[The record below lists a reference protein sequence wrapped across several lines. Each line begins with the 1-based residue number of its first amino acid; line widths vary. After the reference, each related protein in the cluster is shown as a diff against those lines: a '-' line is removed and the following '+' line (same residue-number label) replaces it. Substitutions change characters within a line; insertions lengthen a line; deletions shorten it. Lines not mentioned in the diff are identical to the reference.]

1 MDKFTSDRFITET
14 GTRLLVQVPQE
25 AALRVLQAITA
36 ADPLTYGDYDQVAF
50 TTSPG
55 AQQFR
60 SLSGGRNPETDA
72 AVTVPC
78 VELQVF
84 TEATGQELEPI
95 LRAIYDAH
103 PYEEPVI
110 QLLPAERTRHIR
122 GMDEGNSN
130 RFWNRE
136 TPDWVPEEH
145 RPPPS

>member
-50 TTSPG
+50 TTSTG
-55 AQQFR
+55 EQQFR
-60 SLSGGRNPETDA
+60 SLPGGRNPKTDA

-84 TEATGQELEPI
+84 TEATGQSLEPI
-95 LRAIYDAH
+95 LRATYYAP
-103 PYEEPVI
+103 PYEERA
-110 QLLPAERTRHIR
+110 L
-122 GMDEGNSN
+122 MS
-130 RFWNRE
+130 
-136 TPDWVPEEH
+136 
-145 RPPPS
+145 